1 MTLDRYFLKLL
12 MPVFI
17 SALLFFVLLLALID
31 LFANLWRYLS
41 YEVPFSQIL
50 TVSLYYLPQ
59 CVSYALPVSLLFAVA
74 YVLGELYAKNEFTVI
89 CSSGIP
95 LWRFVLPLFIFSL
108 GVSIASFFFEDRVV
122 IPTVR
127 QKNSLSR
134 LLLRQTSSMNNSDV
148 VVKKE
153 GGRIIYIA
161 DFYNESDKS
170 LQGLLILI
178 RNNEGQVERIVRI
191 RRAQWQEQRWSIEGA
206 TEYVWEQGTYRGL
219 AIPEHVDIQEEPETF
234 RRSSLNI
241 EELSVH
247 DARLVIK
254 ELEKTGHS
262 VRRFRTDYYR
272 RYAFSVTT
280 FIVSLLAI
288 SLGGLFK
295 KNILL
300 MSLLSSLIAAV
311 IYYVSQML
319 FMLLAKTGYISP
331 LYGAW
336 FPVFIFVLIGMVGI
350 VHAKT

>member
-12 MPVFI
+12 IPVFV

-41 YEVPFSQIL
+41 HEVSFSQIMM
-50 TVSLYYLPQ
+50 VSMYYLPK

-89 CSSGIP
+89 CISGIP
-95 LWRFVLPLFIFSL
+95 LWRFVMPLFVLSL
-108 GVSIASFFFEDRVV
+108 GLSISSFFFEDRVV
-122 IPTVR
+122 IPTLR

-134 LLLRQTSSMNNSDV
+134 MLLRQTSSMNNSDV
-148 VVKKE
+148 VVKKD
-153 GGRIIYIA
+153 GGKIIYIA
-161 DFYNESDKS
+161 DFYNDSDKS
-170 LQGLLILI
+170 LQGLLILTK
-178 RNNEGQVERIVRI
+178 NEEGKVERIIRI
-191 RRAQWQEQRWSIEGA
+191 RRAQWQEQGWSIEGA
-206 TEYVWEQGTYRGL
+206 TEYVWEDGFYRGL
-219 AIPEHVDIQEEPETF
+219 TTPEQVDIQEEPETF
-234 RRSSLNI
+234 RRSSVDI

-247 DARLVIK
+247 DARLVIQ
-254 ELEKTGHS
+254 ELEKAGLS
-262 VRRFRTDYYR
+262 VRRFRADYYR

-280 FIVSLLAI
+280 FIVTLLAI

-311 IYYVSQML
+311 IYYVAQMIS
-319 FMLLAKTGYISP
+319 MLLAKTGYIPP

-336 FPVFIFVLIGMVGI
+336 FPVFLFLILGIMGIFY
-350 VHAKT
+350 AKT